1 MICKDNTLDSDETI
15 ELIMAKARAFED
27 DDDDTLDYDET
38 IESIMAKARAFEDS
52 DESESES

>member
-1 MICKDNTLDSDETI
+1 
-15 ELIMAKARAFED
+15 MAKARAFED